1 MIFYIDFYAT
11 LCGVERCLRGR
22 GLWLGLVFLCMV
34 QSWTV
39 SAAQERARPNVLLIL
54 ADDLADWHLGC
65 YGNPHFL
72 TPNIDALA
80 ANGTR
85 MANSFV
91 CTPICSPSR
100 ATLFTGRVPRQ
111 HGIKDFISGR
121 EQHDPPQ
128 GHYGRDI
135 PPDWEKEVMLSDL
148 LAKAGYYCGHIGK
161 WHMFNDPVPQH
172 SFEYYCSWARDGGE
186 AYRNPDM
193 VFNGEKIEE
202 KGYMTELWTQR
213 AARFMKDQSQK
224 PERPWFLSLCYFNP
238 HTPYDGHPKKN
249 YKQYEKCKFEEHGLE
264 PLAKNAL
271 RESDMM
277 KDPKEALKNLRK
289 VAAATSA
296 LDDQLPA
303 LLKALRE
310 SGQLE
315 NTLVIFAGDNGF
327 LLGRHGAWSKG
338 YATDP
343 INMYEEVIRV
353 PMIFSWPGKLQGGRV
368 LNEFVSF
375 YDFLPT
381 ICEAAGIPPPFNRGL
396 CGKSYWPLLEGR
408 AIPWS
413 NTVYCSFRN
422 TDAIRGERFKYVQRN
437 LGRGPNELFDLQDD
451 PREKT
456 NRINDASLQSVRD
469 GLAQR
474 LNAWIEQTR
483 ENGKIHDWET
493 QR

>member
-1 MIFYIDFYAT
+1 MVHYFTGFWGGKGH
-11 LCGVERCLRGR
+11 LS
-22 GLWLGLVFLCMV
+22 GLILFCMV
-34 QSWTV
+34 QSWT
-39 SAAQERARPNVLLIL
+39 ALAGERGARPNVLLIL

-65 YGNPHFL
+65 YGNPHIL

-80 ANGTR
+80 ASGTR
-85 MANSFV
+85 MGNSFV

-111 HGIKDFISGR
+111 HGLKDFISGR
-121 EQHDPPQ
+121 EQNDPPQ
-128 GHYGRDI
+128 GHYSRDI
-135 PPDWEKEVMLSDL
+135 PPGWDREVMLSDL
-148 LAKAGYYCGHIGK
+148 LAKSGYACGYIGK
-161 WHMFNDPVPQH
+161 WHMFNDPKPQH
-172 SFEYYCSWARDGGE
+172 SFEYYCTWTRDGGGP
-186 AYRNPDM
+186 YKDPDM
-193 VFNGEKIEE
+193 AFNGNMVEE
-202 KGYMTELWTQR
+202 KGYMTELWTKR
-213 AARFMKDQSQK
+213 AARFMKERSGS
-224 PERPWFLSLCYFNP
+224 ERPWFLTLAYFNP

-249 YKQYEKCKFEEHGLE
+249 YKQYEKCDFEEHGLE
-264 PLAKNAL
+264 PRAPNAL
-271 RESDMM
+271 READMM
-277 KDPKEALKNLRK
+277 KNKKEALKNLRK
-289 VAAATSA
+289 AAAATSA
-296 LDDQLPA
+296 LDDQIPA
-303 LLKALRE
+303 LLNALKE
-310 SGQLE
+310 SGQWE
-315 NTLVIFAGDNGF
+315 NTLVIFAGDNGY

-353 PMIFSWPGKLQGGRV
+353 PLIYSWPGKLPGGRV

-408 AIPWS
+408 PMPWS

-451 PREKT
+451 PRERN
-456 NRINDASLQSVRD
+456 NRIDDASLQSVRD

-483 ENGKIHDWET
+483 ENGVIHPWET